1 MLNRPAYTQL
11 GQSGAIEQVLT
22 EARLV
27 SATNFNVMLAG
38 APGVGKGL
46 LAQCIHENSPR
57 RQRKMLSRNCAGVAQ
72 SRMETELF
80 GHGGLLERAHRSTL
94 LLDDVGELGPRTQG
108 LLYRFLDTGEVRIIS
123 ATNRDLLQADSKQ
136 AFCAD
141 LYYRLNLAYLQI
153 PALRERREDISFLM
167 EHNLKIFSEQFRL
180 KLCKL
185 APSAMSTLEA
195 YSWPGNI
202 RELREV
208 AKLLALTQAGR
219 VVAVDQLPETV
230 LADRGPMPAI
240 ETAAISSSVADAVA
254 TACYDQ
260 ITQSGESF
268 WTVVYG
274 PFLAR
279 KLTRDTVRAVVSRGL
294 RQTNGSYK
302 VLATL
307 FNLRPTD
314 HRRFLTFL
322 EEHNCHPRPVAL
334 RAGTEDGVRVARA
347 SHRRAV

>member
-1 MLNRPAYTQL
+1 MLNRPSYTRL

-22 EARLV
+22 EARFV

-38 APGVGKGL
+38 EPGVGKGFV
-46 LAQCIHENSPR
+46 AQCIHENSPR
-57 RQRKMLSRNCAGVAQ
+57 RRRKMLSRNCAGIAE
-72 SRMETELF
+72 SRLETELF

-94 LLDDVGELGPRTQG
+94 LLDDIGELGPRTQA

-123 ATNRDLLQADSKQ
+123 ATNRDLLECDSKH

-141 LYYRLNLAYLQI
+141 LYYRLNLAYLRI

-167 EHNLKIFSEQFRL
+167 EHYLKHFSEQFRL

-185 APSAMSTLEA
+185 APSALSTLEA

-208 AKLLALTQAGR
+208 AELLALTQAGR
-219 VVAVDQLPETV
+219 VVAVDQLPETI
-230 LADRGPMPAI
+230 LAHRGSMPMD
-240 ETAAISSSVADAVA
+240 TGSAASSVADAVA
-254 TACYDQ
+254 AACYDQ
-260 ITQSGESF
+260 ITQGGESF

-294 RQTNGSYK
+294 RQTQGSYK
-302 VLATL
+302 VLTIL

-314 HRRFLTFL
+314 HRRFLAFL
-322 EEHNCHPRPVAL
+322 QEHNCHPRPQTV
-334 RAGTEDGVRVARA
+334 RAAADDRA
-347 SHRRAV
+347 TRESHRRAV